1 MAFNLALSL
10 SSFIDTF
17 HSLLSKGVKASLSDY
32 STFETALDN
41 NTIISERGES
51 YTLLKLHGSLSDLTT
66 HEFASASDMLNKK
79 LTAFFKNNNH
89 SMQFIYRTT
98 PDNSSFIN
106 AQYKPIFKVAKDMQ
120 LDIPEILQA
129 RMDLISN
136 NTKSISVYILL
147 GTLGGDSKD
156 AIKEESKLNSDNRNK
171 MFLDLD
177 SQSLFSQIVSI
188 TNKHLSFVSAANAIF
203 KSSQIITTTVDTGK
217 AINIIRAMFNEKLT
231 APSWRPSMPGK
242 MLNLRTPTNP
252 NNNKNDVSDLL
263 WEKVSSQIFPSGIE
277 NIKRNICD
285 VSGVYYY
292 SIEVTIPP
300 QTIMSFN
307 ELAESI
313 PHSLSAQFSINL
325 VGGGQSLFSMKKLL
339 ASFGAAISSQNKAI
353 NDSFNVLNEI
363 NSFHG
368 ESLVSWKM
376 SVVAWA
382 TSYDEVKTNGDSLIG
397 IIQTWGSPM
406 VIPARNGSIQG
417 LMSAMP
423 IGMPAN
429 SSGLAVAPLYSAI
442 NTLPIDNVFCPW
454 AYGACTFMSHKGTPY
469 NFQPGSNKQT
479 TWNDIIFAV
488 PGSGK
493 SVLMNYLNFGTI
505 LTPGNDK
512 LPFIGIVDIGFSSK
526 GLIDLIKN
534 SLPANKRH
542 QVSYHLLENN
552 SSSTINIFD
561 TQLGLRYPTS
571 EEEAFQIN
579 FISLL
584 LTSPGKKSPFETA
597 SSIATMV
604 VRDMYKLYSDS
615 GSMARQYEEYI
626 NEELDVFIRK
636 NNIMVHETTTWWDIV
651 DGIFEIGNIEMAKVA
666 QRYAVPRLQ
675 ECVSVLRQSESI
687 KDMYGKIELESKES
701 VLDAFSRSISESLN
715 KYKLLT
721 GVTTVSFDSAK
732 ILSLDLQKV
741 ALQGNTEAQHQS
753 AVMYLISRYIIGRNF
768 FVDDETVSA
777 APDAYKEYHRDI
789 VSSIKSVKKRIC
801 YDEFHRTAGIESIEN
816 QVIRDMRE
824 GRKWNIQIALA
835 SQMLDDFSDNICD
848 MATCT
853 YIMSGGHN
861 YSKIARKFNLSAS
874 ATESVRTELTGPSSS
889 GTPFVFIANTKA
901 GRVAQLLNFMA
912 TPDELWAF
920 NTNAE
925 DYELKNM
932 LVIELGFSQ
941 AIKALAKHFP
951 GGSAQDKVSLY
962 IDGGKNKQ
970 EAKMK
975 IFNDIV
981 AVNNR

>member
-17 HSLLSKGVKASLSDY
+17 HSLLSKGAKATLSDY

-41 NTIISERGES
+41 NTIISEKGES
-51 YTLLKLHGSLSDLTT
+51 YTLLKLHGSLSELTT
-66 HEFASASDMLNKK
+66 QEFSSATNTLNKR
-79 LTAFFKNNNH
+79 LTAFFKDNNH

-98 PDNSSFIN
+98 PDNDTFIN
-106 AQYKPIFKVAKDMQ
+106 AQYKPILKVARDMQ
-120 LDIPEILQA
+120 LDISEILQA

-136 NTKSISVYILL
+136 NTKSVSIYILL

-156 AIKEESKLNSDNRNK
+156 AIKEETKVNSENRNK
-171 MFLDLD
+171 MFLDVD

-188 TNKHLSFVSAANAIF
+188 TNKHLSFVSAVNTIF
-203 KSSQIITTTVDTGK
+203 KSSQIITSSIDTGK
-217 AINIIRAMFNEKLT
+217 AINIIRGMFNEKLT

-242 MLNLRTPTNP
+242 ILNLKLPSNP
-252 NNNKNDVSDLL
+252 HNDKNDVSDLL
-263 WEKVSSQIFPSGIE
+263 WEKVSTQIFPSGIE
-277 NIKRNICD
+277 NIKRNICQ

-307 ELAESI
+307 ELAASI
-313 PHSLSAQFSINL
+313 PHSLSAQFSISL

-339 ASFGAAISSQNKAI
+339 ASFGAAISSQNKSI
-353 NDSFNVLNEI
+353 NDSFNVLKEI

-376 SVVAWA
+376 SAVAWA
-382 TSYDEVKTNGDSLIG
+382 QTYEEAKTSGDSLVG

-406 VIPARNGSIQG
+406 VIPARIGSIQG
-417 LMSAMP
+417 LMNAMP
-423 IGMPAN
+423 IGMPST

-442 NTLPIDNVFCPW
+442 NTLPIDKVFCPW
-454 AYGACTFMSHKGTPY
+454 AYGACTFMSSEGTPY
-469 NFQPGSNKQT
+469 NFQPGSSKQT

-493 SVLMNYLNFGTI
+493 SVLMNYLNFATV
-505 LTPGNDK
+505 LTPGNDR
-512 LPFIGIVDIGFSSK
+512 LPFVGIVDIGFSSK

-542 QVSYHLLENN
+542 QAVYHQLENN

-561 TQLGLRYPTS
+561 TQLGLRFPTS

-579 FISLL
+579 FITLL
-584 LTSPGKKSPFETA
+584 LTPPGQKSPFDTA

-604 VRDMYKLYSDS
+604 IRDMYKFFSDS
-615 GSMARQYEEYI
+615 GSMVRHYEEYL
-626 NEELDVFIRK
+626 NEELDNFIVK
-636 NNIMVHETTTWWDIV
+636 NNILVHESTTWWNIV
-651 DGIFEIGNIEMAKVA
+651 DSIFKIGNIEMAKLA

-675 ECVSVLRQSESI
+675 ECVSILRQSDSI
-687 KDMYGKIELESKES
+687 KDMYGKIELVSKES

-768 FVDDETVSA
+768 FVDNETITA
-777 APDAYKEYHRDI
+777 APDIYKDYHSEI

-835 SQMLDDFSDNICD
+835 SQMLDDFSENICD

-874 ATESVRTELTGPSSS
+874 TSESVRTDLTGPSSS
-889 GTPFVFIANTKA
+889 GTPFVFVANTKV
-901 GRVAQLLNFMA
+901 GRIAQLLNFMA

-932 LVIELGFSQ
+932 LIVELGFSK
-941 AIKALAKHFP
+941 AIESLAKHFP

-962 IDGGKNKQ
+962 IDAGRNKQ
-970 EAKMK
+970 EAKIK
-975 IFNDIV
+975 IFDDIIISLSK
-981 AVNNR
+981 